1 MRKYRAKGPDG
12 RTYEF
17 SAPEGL
23 SEQQAAA
30 LFSAYV
36 GVGGLEEEAPPPAP
50 EEPVKKPET
59 GFIPSVKRGYL
70 GVESLLGDVLP
81 GMVAKGL
88 GFEQYGAK
96 QMQEAA
102 EAQKRIQEQYPA
114 EVPSY
119 TDIKSVGDAFTYL
132 KESIGEALPSILPSL
147 VTGGG
152 ATLLS
157 GPAQAAARQAAL
169 TAAKRE
175 LMKDSAKAAIQSGAY
190 GAQKE
195 TLDAIRG
202 VALEA
207 GRKAAQGTL
216 LKYQA
221 TGALSGSAAL
231 NIPEVY
237 QNILE
242 ETGKEDLGAALVSG
256 GFNAALDA
264 VTPLMLLRKATR
276 AGVTPEALIGA
287 WYKRAGV
294 GAVKGFV
301 TEGGTEAIQ
310 EASSIAAENFVA
322 ENKNFFNEK
331 NFERMLNAGIKGG
344 LGGGAITA
352 AADVAFGKAAP
363 KVSEADK
370 RLAEIAP
377 EEGDAEK
384 RLQELMTAAPVEEG
398 EAPKEGEKFVSPLV
412 GTGATVDP
420 IQKKKED
427 LVRAELVLEGL
438 QAKGKRGTPVNNV
451 KAKIERLKKEIADA
465 EAATQVPTGTTG
477 APSVDQPIQGT
488 GGAGVPVPVGPDTGV
503 PAPGV
508 GGTQPSGVVP
518 AGPTAA
524 TTVAGEA
531 AQPSAV
537 TKPKLTEM
545 TGEQIENYWRPNP
558 RAPEDKNSWQDKAG
572 YIHYKVDALLPN
584 GKSRVTELVDQEQ
597 AQNIA
602 LRFKGKGDK
611 DRVLSVGIAGDGKPY
626 WFMGDA
632 SEETIRKN
640 IGDELYNA
648 LGDKPI
654 TNTQEY
660 AALFDRVKT
669 ALEKLQSGTE
679 TAQTVQTKT
688 QGPQEPTPEQRA
700 QALRTALSDLPRPE
714 SPGAGKRLAKLKRD
728 QIGRSYDENRD
739 LIDPDGTRLGV
750 LPRWE
755 DLRSDAQDVYLDR
768 IVSNTP
774 DEQRVA
780 KTVLSRYLNELAK
793 LQGVSAK
800 KDIKTAPEAAAYELN
815 RTQYEK
821 SLGVRFPTWDNL
833 SNDQRELFGSVL
845 TDDTTEAQDAAFQI
859 LGGDLQQ
866 QEQAKAAQKAQ
877 EPPAGFSSYE
887 AAQQRIAQ
895 EQQDKQNEQARKEK
909 EREEMLQRDPWKTDF
924 TPSERTPSVEQI
936 EKEQRT
942 KFDKI
947 RDLIKKG
954 DIKAVLNYV
963 GTTTR
968 LPLYKVLA
976 NRLVKLDLKTKT
988 EFVES
993 LPNGE
998 LAIYD
1003 PKTDTIKV
1011 TERGLRNVTLLHEA
1025 VHAATVKVINKYL
1038 TGKANEL
1045 TPDQLQAVMQLE
1057 AIRKLAERRLGRKL
1071 DLYEF
1076 VSEAL
1081 TDRVFQR
1088 DISRLPATGLQTVY
1102 MPETKSMWTEFT
1114 LAMARV
1120 LGMLQDLFKPGKKGE
1135 LKSDNVLMEVFG
1147 AFEDV
1152 LAVPDQPIDLAP
1164 LPMSETKQATEFKAE
1179 GTPEQIIAA
1188 AREQVQLKEHGGKAF
1203 LKNLMSQRGYDW
1215 FVTHFQNDR
1224 RAIKNATERAERF
1237 GILKRVG
1244 RDLNDVYGQI
1254 TRSTGIAV
1262 NMFNYH
1268 IKNPSE
1274 DLHAAIEAYAQASGQ
1289 PIKTAL
1295 ADLHLIFESFHEP
1308 ERRRVKYLKSV
1319 PLDDNDEFSIQ
1330 GVVDKDGKAVKKSAA
1345 GWRKF
1350 IFEELTK
1357 EDPALSPTQMR
1368 DLLNGIVL
1376 SGAHFDK
1383 SVSPELLQ
1391 ESNAQYN
1398 VIAGR
1403 TPAQIAAIR
1412 TLANRHPEQ
1421 VKAVREALQA
1431 LQKKTQDLNKQANYW
1446 SKPVQNIVD
1455 FYGYKDYVPFKG
1467 RPGQTQLD
1475 DELDLTSKRIG
1486 GDLQDFQGPFEG
1498 RISESENPL
1507 LQSLAEAAGSALRLG
1522 RKDLTLAI
1530 KNAAKD
1536 NIVQGKQI
1544 KTISFRDRFL
1554 QDMTKTEFGGP
1565 DKIFH
1570 YNADGTIDII
1580 EIKNKEQLE
1589 SIRRSYRT
1597 SQPLI
1602 DIANMATSFLGQMH
1616 TRYNPAFGPMNFVR
1630 DVLTNAFTLGAELGP
1645 RKAGRLL
1652 SAISG
1657 DVASL
1662 GMVRA
1667 ANFSRLYAAG
1677 NFSEIEK
1684 LAALNKPYEN
1694 LDASERYY
1702 RDMLDYVDL
1711 GGRVSY
1717 LQGVAAKGALDGLI
1731 KEVGR
1736 GGVLRTKDQI
1746 DNFFDIYNDIFELA
1760 SRTSTYRMLK
1770 DEFVAEGESL
1780 QEAMAH
1786 AAEYTKNLANFEQ
1799 VGRWG
1804 KAAGAAFMFF
1814 RPAATGAVRA
1824 IDALKPAFGFD
1835 EEKFIREAKQE
1846 GRTDEQIKQA
1856 LDEMRRARDSAR
1868 IMAAGLAG
1876 VGAMMY
1882 MAALAMAG
1890 DDEEGRNK
1898 IATDDMARWTRYARF
1913 YIPGFEKPFQI
1924 PWGFGLGSFAAAGAQ
1939 IASLAGGRN
1948 SFKDAASNI
1957 FTVGMDSFL
1966 PVPVSRI
1973 SPLDNFPAWAMDSI
1987 TPSAFRPFFEYVMN
2001 LDGLG
2006 REIYNNRQTRYGD
2019 AYTGGDN
2026 IPEMYKMAAR
2036 GLFDATQG
2044 GIDWSP
2050 NTMYFFANNYVD
2062 GLAKIVSAGL
2072 NAGLTVTGQKDFDA
2086 KNDLLFVSSFI
2097 GTKSNVDA
2105 REYSKAEEYIKGVE
2119 RRVNSLKDKP
2129 EMFSKYIEDN
2139 PNDLALVQFYNQQVN
2154 GSLRQLRAAANQVRA
2169 DKNLSISERKAQL
2182 EQIVNLQNQVKRQI
2196 LNGYK
2201 DIAGYEP

>member
-1 MRKYRAKGPDG
+1 
-12 RTYEF
+12 
-17 SAPEGL
+17 
-23 SEQQAAA
+23 
-30 LFSAYV
+30 
-36 GVGGLEEEAPPPAP
+36 
-50 EEPVKKPET
+50 
-59 GFIPSVKRGYL
+59 
-70 GVESLLGDVLP
+70 
-81 GMVAKGL
+81 
-88 GFEQYGAK
+88 
-96 QMQEAA
+96 
-102 EAQKRIQEQYPA
+102 
-114 EVPSY
+114 
-119 TDIKSVGDAFTYL
+119 
-132 KESIGEALPSILPSL
+132 
-147 VTGGG
+147 
-152 ATLLS
+152 
-157 GPAQAAARQAAL
+157 
-169 TAAKRE
+169 
-175 LMKDSAKAAIQSGAY
+175 
-190 GAQKE
+190 
-195 TLDAIRG
+195 
-202 VALEA
+202 
-207 GRKAAQGTL
+207 
-216 LKYQA
+216 
-221 TGALSGSAAL
+221 
-231 NIPEVY
+231 
-237 QNILE
+237 
-242 ETGKEDLGAALVSG
+242 
-256 GFNAALDA
+256 
-264 VTPLMLLRKATR
+264 
-276 AGVTPEALIGA
+276 
-287 WYKRAGV
+287 
-294 GAVKGFV
+294 
-301 TEGGTEAIQ
+301 
-310 EASSIAAENFVA
+310 
-322 ENKNFFNEK
+322 
-331 NFERMLNAGIKGG
+331 
-344 LGGGAITA
+344 
-352 AADVAFGKAAP
+352 
-363 KVSEADK
+363 
-370 RLAEIAP
+370 
-377 EEGDAEK
+377 
-384 RLQELMTAAPVEEG
+384 
-398 EAPKEGEKFVSPLV
+398 
-412 GTGATVDP
+412 
-420 IQKKKED
+420 
-427 LVRAELVLEGL
+427 
-438 QAKGKRGTPVNNV
+438 
-451 KAKIERLKKEIADA
+451 
-465 EAATQVPTGTTG
+465 
-477 APSVDQPIQGT
+477 
-488 GGAGVPVPVGPDTGV
+488 
-503 PAPGV
+503 
-508 GGTQPSGVVP
+508 
-518 AGPTAA
+518 
-524 TTVAGEA
+524 
-531 AQPSAV
+531 
-537 TKPKLTEM
+537 M
-545 TGEQIENYWRPNP
+545 TGEQIE
-558 RAPEDKNSWQDKAG
+558 
-572 YIHYKVDALLPN
+572 
-584 GKSRVTELVDQEQ
+584 DQ
-597 AQNIA
+597 
-602 LRFKGKGDK
+602 F
-611 DRVLSVGIAGDGKPY
+611 
-626 WFMGDA
+626 
-632 SEETIRKN
+632 RK
-640 IGDELYNA
+640 EA
-648 LGDKPI
+648 
-654 TNTQEY
+654 
-660 AALFDRVKT
+660 
-669 ALEKLQSGTE
+669 SGTE
-679 TAQTVQTKT
+679 TIEAVEAKEE
-688 QGPQEPTPEQRA
+688 GPQEPTPEQRA

-714 SPGAGKRLAKLKRD
+714 APGAGKRLAKLKRD

-976 NRLVKLDLKTKT
+976 NRLIKLDLKTKT

-1224 RAIKNATERAERF
+1224 RAIKNATERAQRF

-1319 PLDDNDEFSIQ
+1319 PLDDSDKFSVQ
-1330 GVVDKDGKAVKKSAA
+1330 GVVDKDGKAVEKSAV
-1345 GWRKF
+1345 GWRQF
-1350 IFEELTK
+1350 IFEELAK

-1421 VKAVREALQA
+1421 VKAVQEALRA
-1431 LQKKTQDLNKQANYW
+1431 LQEKTKDLNKQANYW

-1467 RPGQTQLD
+1467 RPGSTQLD
-1475 DELDLTSKRIG
+1475 DELDLASKRIG

-1544 KTISFRDRFL
+1544 KTISFRDRYL
-1554 QDMTKTEFGGP
+1554 NDITKTDLGGP

-1580 EIKNKEQLE
+1580 EIRNKEQLE

-1824 IDALKPAFGFD
+1824 IDALKPAFGFN

-1846 GRTDEQIKQA
+1846 GRTDEQIERA

-1868 IMAAGLAG
+1868 VMAAGLAG

-2086 KNDLLFVSSFI
+2086 KNDLLFVSSFV

-2169 DKNLSISERKAQL
+2169 NKNLSISERKAQL

>member
-1 MRKYRAKGPDG
+1 MQKYRAKGPDG

-23 SEQQAAA
+23 NEREASA
-30 LFSAYV
+30 LFSAYADA
-36 GVGGLEEEAPPPAP
+36 GGLEEEAPRPAP
-50 EEPVKKPET
+50 EAAVKKPET

-88 GFEQYGAK
+88 GFEQYGEK

-119 TDIKSVGDAFTYL
+119 TDIKTVGDAFTYL

-157 GPAQAAARQAAL
+157 APAQAAARQAAL

-207 GRKAAQGTL
+207 GAKAAQTTL

-221 TGALSGSAAL
+221 TGALTGSAAL

-264 VTPLMLLRKATR
+264 VTPMMLLRKATR

-322 ENKNFFNEK
+322 ENANFFNQK

-370 RLAEIAP
+370 RLAEIVP
-377 EEGDAEK
+377 EEGEAEK
-384 RLQELMTAAPVEEG
+384 RLQELMGTAPVEEG
-398 EAPKEGEKFVSPLV
+398 EAQREGEKFVSPLV

-420 IQKKKED
+420 LAKMKED
-427 LVRAELVLEGL
+427 LARTELKLEGL
-438 QAKGKRGTPVNNV
+438 QAKGVRGTQVNNA
-451 KAKIERLKKEIADA
+451 KAKIKRLKQEIADA
-465 EAATQVPTGTTG
+465 ETAAQAQPGTTG
-477 APSVDQPIQGT
+477 APSVDQSIQGA
-488 GGAGVPVPVGPDTGV
+488 GGTGVPVPVGPDTGV
-503 PAPGV
+503 PAPGA

-518 AGPTAA
+518 AGPTPP
-524 TTVAGEA
+524 TTAAGEA

-545 TGEQIENYWRPNP
+545 TGEQTE
-558 RAPEDKNSWQDKAG
+558 KAWKG
-572 YIHYKVDALLPN
+572 TDGRIHYTMDATLPN
-584 GKSRVTELVDQEQ
+584 GNSRVLELIEQEQ
-597 AQNIA
+597 DGTVA
-602 LRFKGKGDK
+602 LRFEDSKGNK
-611 DRVLSVGIAGDGKPY
+611 DRILTASFAGKGKPY

-640 IGDELYNA
+640 IGDELYNS

-654 TNTQEY
+654 TSTEEY
-660 AALFDRVKT
+660 AAAVQRIKT
-669 ALEKLQSGTE
+669 ALEKLQSGTK
-679 TAQTVQTKT
+679 TAQAVEAEAQR
-688 QGPQEPTPEQRA
+688 PEEPTPEQRA
-700 QALRTALSDLPRPE
+700 EALKTALADLPRPE
-714 SPGAGKRLAKLKRD
+714 APGAGKRLAKLKRD
-728 QIGRSYDENRD
+728 QIGRSYDENRELVD
-739 LIDPDGTRLGV
+739 SDGTRLGV
-750 LPRWE
+750 LPKWE

-780 KTVLSRYLNELAK
+780 KTVLGRYLNELSK

-800 KDIKTAPEAAAYELN
+800 KDLKTAPEAAAYELN

-833 SNDQRELFGSVL
+833 SNDQRDLFGSVL

-866 QEQAKAAQKAQ
+866 AQQQKTAQKAQ
-877 EPPAGFSSYE
+877 EPPVGFSSYE

-936 EKEQRT
+936 EKEQRG

-947 RDLIKKG
+947 RELVKKGNINGVLTYVGSTTTLPIYKTIASRLIKLS
-954 DIKAVLNYV
+954 LN
-963 GTTTR
+963 
-968 LPLYKVLA
+968 
-976 NRLVKLDLKTKT
+976 TKT
-988 EFVES
+988 QFVES
-993 LPNGE
+993 LPNDQ

-1003 PKTDTIKV
+1003 PKTDTIQI

-1038 TGKANEL
+1038 TGKSNEL

-1088 DISRLPATGLQTVY
+1088 DISRLPATGLETVY
-1102 MPETKSMWTEFT
+1102 MPETKSLWTEFT
-1114 LAMARV
+1114 LAMARG
-1120 LGMLQDLFKPGKKGE
+1120 LGMLKDLFKPGKKGE

-1147 AFEDV
+1147 AFEDI

-1164 LPMSETKQATEFKAE
+1164 LPMSETKQATEFKTE

-1203 LKNLMSQRGYDW
+1203 IKNLMTQRGYDW

-1224 RAIKNATERAERF
+1224 RAIKNATERAQRF
-1237 GILKRVG
+1237 GILQRVG
-1244 RDLNDVYGQI
+1244 DEVNDVYGQI

-1274 DLHAAIEAYAQASGQ
+1274 DLHAAIEKYAQTAEQ

-1319 PLDDNDEFSIQ
+1319 PLDDNDKFSVQ
-1330 GVVDKDGKAVKKSAA
+1330 GVVDKDGKAVEKSAA
-1345 GWRKF
+1345 GWRQF
-1350 IFEELTK
+1350 IFEELAK
-1357 EDPALSPTQMR
+1357 ESPALSPTQMR

-1383 SVSPELLQ
+1383 SVKPELLQ
-1391 ESNAQYN
+1391 ESNPQYN

-1412 TLANRHPEQ
+1412 TLANKHPEQ

-1431 LQKKTQDLNKQANYW
+1431 LQKKTQELNKQANYW
-1446 SKPVQNIVD
+1446 STPVQNIVD

-1467 RPGQTQLD
+1467 RPGSTQLD

-1544 KTISFRDRFL
+1544 KTISFRDRYL
-1554 QDMTKTEFGGP
+1554 NDITKTDLGGP

-1580 EIKNKEQLE
+1580 EIRNKEQLE

-1616 TRYNPAFGPMNFVR
+1616 TRYNPAFAPMNFVR

-1645 RKAGRLL
+1645 RRAGQLL
-1652 SAISG
+1652 SAISA
-1657 DVASL
+1657 DVASG
-1662 GMVRA
+1662 GMYRA
-1667 ANFSRLYAAG
+1667 LQFSRLYSAG
-1677 NFSEIEK
+1677 NFQEIEK
-1684 LAALNKPYEN
+1684 LSGKGKNYEN
-1694 LDASERYY
+1694 LDSSERYY
-1702 RDMLDYVDL
+1702 RDMLDYIEL
-1711 GGRVSY
+1711 GGKVSY

-1736 GGVLRTKDQI
+1736 SGILRSKDQV
-1746 DNFFDIYNDIFELA
+1746 DTFFDVYNDIFEMA
-1760 SRTSTYRMLK
+1760 SRVSTYRMLK
-1770 DEFVAEGESL
+1770 DEFVAEGEKL
-1780 QEAMAH
+1780 GEAMAH

-1824 IDALKPAFGFD
+1824 IDALRPAFGFN
-1835 EEKFIREAKQE
+1835 EETFIREAKQE
-1846 GRTDEQIKQA
+1846 GRTDEQIQRA
-1856 LDEMRRARDSAR
+1856 LAEMRRARDSAR
-1868 IMAAGLAG
+1868 VMAAGLAG
-1876 VGAMMY
+1876 VGAMLY

-1890 DDEEGRNK
+1890 DDEEGRNRV
-1898 IATDDMARWTRYARF
+1898 ATDDMARWTRYARF
-1913 YIPGFEKPFQI
+1913 HIPGTDTIIQI

-1966 PVPVSRI
+1966 PIPVSRI
-1973 SPLDNFPAWAMDSI
+1973 SPMDNFPAWALDSI

-2001 LDGLG
+2001 IDGLG

-2044 GIDWSP
+2044 GVDWSP
-2050 NTMYFFANNYVD
+2050 NTMYFFANNYID

-2072 NAGLTVTGQKDFDA
+2072 NAGLTVTGQKEFSA
-2086 KNDLLFVSSFI
+2086 KNDLLFVSSFV

-2119 RRVNSLKDKP
+2119 RRINSLKDKP
-2129 EMFSKYIEDN
+2129 ELFSEYVENN
-2139 PNDLALVQFYNQQVN
+2139 PNDLALVQFYNQQAN
-2154 GSLRQLRAAANQVRA
+2154 GSLRQLRAAANQIRA
-2169 DKNLSISERKAQL
+2169 NKDLSISERKAQL